1 MAELVPVTRREIRK
15 IKTTLR
21 KQEQVV
27 CLDSVAYVK
36 TPLVGQGMLVSGEEV
51 KAKIVKGYGDSR

>member
-15 IKTTLR
+15 IKATLR

-27 CLDSVAYVK
+27 CLGPVAYIK
-36 TPLVGQGMLVSGEEV
+36 TLLVGQGMLASGEEV